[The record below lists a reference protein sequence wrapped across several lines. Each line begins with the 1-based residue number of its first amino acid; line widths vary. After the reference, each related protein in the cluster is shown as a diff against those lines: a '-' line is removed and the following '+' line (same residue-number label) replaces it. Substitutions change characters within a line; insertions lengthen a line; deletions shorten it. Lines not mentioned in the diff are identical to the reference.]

1 MLQTWQSAD
10 VGLQPGYS
18 SFEDAMKGIKTKTLV
33 LPSRTD
39 LYFPPEDSEIEV
51 AAMKEGVGEMR
62 VFESVWGHWAGG
74 PGDSVQDLKWL
85 DARLRELLEGGKEGG
100 EDDERTLTMGSL
112 GEEL

>member
-39 LYFPPEDSEIEV
+39 LYFPPEDSEVEV
-51 AAMKEGVGEMR
+51 AAMREDMGEMR
-62 VFESVWGHWAGG
+62 VFESIWGHWAGG
-74 PGDSVQDLKWL
+74 PGDSAEDLKWL
-85 DARLRELLEGGKEGG
+85 DRQLREFIEGGDGGG
-100 EDDERTLTMGSL
+100 EKGESLDMGSL
-112 GEEL
+112 KKEL